1 MNSENLSLAPRR
13 DIPADVLKCIC
24 CICVVVIHSS
34 SRPITELNVH
44 SFDWYCA
51 LFYGS
56 LCRFAVPIFFMV
68 TGALLLD
75 PAKKMTLK
83 KIYVNYFLRMLGC
96 LLFWSLMYEF
106 YFLIAYVIL
115 YGTYTPNWLGQSL
128 GKVLTFN
135 HHFHLYYLQI
145 LLLFY
150 AMLPVVRAFVVGA
163 DRKTLRYTLIVWF
176 ILGVCFPFLRL
187 FEPFASLDGIPA
199 QYPIQ
204 MAYSSLGYGL
214 LGYYIKTCK
223 LEKRHEKW
231 FILTFVLG
239 FLGIFVPTII
249 VSHIQGSCFNALFE
263 SFTPP
268 TTALV
273 IGIYGW
279 ALIRFRD
286 KTEADCPSIVKFSK
300 MSFCVY
306 LTHHFFVMFL
316 REVFKYTYYCWFP
329 LVNVPLQTVFVLVC
343 CTVTYI
349 ILKRIPWVNRVL
361 I

>member
-1 MNSENLSLAPRR
+1 MNSEILSPAPRR

-34 SRPITELNVH
+34 SRPITELSVH

-75 PAKKMTLK
+75 PAKKMSLK

-96 LLFWSLMYEF
+96 LFFWALIYELYF
-106 YFLIAYVIL
+106 YIAFVIL
-115 YGTYTPNWLGQSL
+115 YGTRTPNWLWLSL
-128 GKVLTFN
+128 KDVFTFE

-150 AMLPVVRAFVVGA
+150 VMLPVVRAFVAGA
-163 DRKTLRYTLIVWF
+163 DRKTLRYALIVWF

-214 LGYYIKTCK
+214 LGYYIKTSK
-223 LEKRHEKW
+223 LEKRHEKY

-239 FLGIFVPTII
+239 FLAIYVPTII

-279 ALIRFRD
+279 AIIRFRD
-286 KTEADCPSIVKFSK
+286 KTEADCPRIVKFSK
-300 MSFCVY
+300 MSFSVY

-316 REVFKYTYYCWFP
+316 REVFKYTWYCWFP
-329 LVNVPLQTVFVLVC
+329 LINVPLQTVFVLAC
-343 CTVTYI
+343 CFVAYF
-349 ILKRIPWVNRVL
+349 ILKRIPGVRKVL